1 MPLQHYT
8 QRNPVYDEGDSDQEL
23 SEKVSILTTVLA
35 EHTYTVIR
43 EIFVSKM
50 LVPATPYRSNMHTLY
65 TAMKIF
71 VHLISYTTAHTKI
84 F

>member
-8 QRNPVYDEGDSDQEL
+8 QRNPVYDDRDSDQEL
-23 SEKVSILTTVLA
+23 SEKVSILTIVLA

-50 LVPATPYRSNMHTLY
+50 FVPAIPYRSNMPT
-65 TAMKIF
+65 
-71 VHLISYTTAHTKI
+71 
-84 F
+84 